1 MKGAGHVK
9 TLYQATSKKM
19 NRFFYS
25 YPYIILISLIGSY
38 GFIANQEMLVI
49 YILAGILSIQWIFIR
64 DLVPTLII
72 MMILGI
78 VPLDRYGEV
87 SYFIPVILYVLPFL
101 VPSFIIHL
109 IVYPPKFIRGRLF
122 YTTLF
127 VAIAITFGGALSPY
141 YFNNF
146 SGASLYYFFL
156 LGFFMVI
163 LYQFQV
169 NYTPNKKDLHLYFA
183 KTMVGVGLMGIL
195 MVFSFYY
202 LNWDWIQSQGPD
214 SYFQW
219 SNNLSN
225 NLLISMPFAFYLS
238 YKSKFGLPY
247 FLFGSLQFIALVL
260 TFSRGGMIFGSL
272 SFVMLVSLTFFLKP
286 KRILSDGV
294 LILLLSFGI
303 YLFSERYFVGM
314 YEVYSS
320 ILSTITVSEEESR
333 YKMFEMAIRNFK
345 NYPLFGTGLGFST
358 AEHYDPQPMGMYW
371 YHSTLSQVIGS
382 FGILGILAYGY
393 QSLVRLFTLIEKIHP
408 FNFYVLMVFI
418 GFGGY
423 SLVNVGYFIP
433 LPMVAFLT
441 QMMIVV
447 KVQNTQSS
455 RD

>member
-1 MKGAGHVK
+1 
-9 TLYQATSKKM
+9 
-19 NRFFYS
+19 
-25 YPYIILISLIGSY
+25 
-38 GFIANQEMLVI
+38 
-49 YILAGILSIQWIFIR
+49 
-64 DLVPTLII
+64 
-72 MMILGI
+72 
-78 VPLDRYGEV
+78 
-87 SYFIPVILYVLPFL
+87 
-101 VPSFIIHL
+101 
-109 IVYPPKFIRGRLF
+109 
-122 YTTLF
+122 
-127 VAIAITFGGALSPY
+127 
-141 YFNNF
+141 
-146 SGASLYYFFL
+146 
-156 LGFFMVI
+156 
-163 LYQFQV
+163 
-169 NYTPNKKDLHLYFA
+169 
-183 KTMVGVGLMGIL
+183 
-195 MVFSFYY
+195 
-202 LNWDWIQSQGPD
+202 
-214 SYFQW
+214 
-219 SNNLSN
+219 
-225 NLLISMPFAFYLS
+225 
-238 YKSKFGLPY
+238 
-247 FLFGSLQFIALVL
+247 
-260 TFSRGGMIFGSL
+260 
-272 SFVMLVSLTFFLKP
+272 MLVSLTFFLKP